1 MSCASKMSLT
11 VKITYIGSQL
21 VQLYNGTKALDVGSE
36 QIICKW
42 GKKKKGTRIIMQITG
57 YTQHKG
63 IPLIKYLEHPS

>member
-21 VQLYNGTKALDVGSE
+21 VELYNGTKDLDVGSE

-42 GKKKKGTRIIMQITG
+42 GKKHCTHIIMQITG

-63 IPLIKYLEHPS
+63 IPLLKYLEHPS

>member
-42 GKKKKGTRIIMQITG
+42 GKKKRHTYNYADYWLHTAQR
-57 YTQHKG
+57 Y
-63 IPLIKYLEHPS
+63 SFD